1 MAAGLPEAV
10 EGDLGTFQRPGSSK
24 LELTERQQSILKM
37 VVEEYVLSASPVP
50 SEKIA
55 GRPQLK
61 VSSATVRNEMVE
73 LEDLGL
79 LTHPHTS
86 AGRIPSDTG
95 YRYYIEH
102 LMTER
107 GLTRMEQEMVWHQF
121 HQVEADLDE
130 WLPLAAAV
138 TAQMAHTAS
147 LVTKLRSS
155 RNRVKRI
162 ELVAV
167 QDDVV
172 LVVLILRS
180 GGLQQRL
187 VRLESPV
194 TREELIRTANRLSEQ
209 FEELD
214 HAQLVEKVASM
225 EGLDRELGQIAVRL
239 IEQSERPWG
248 DSIYYEGIGF
258 ISGEPEFG
266 RPARLMELV
275 EVLQRGVPL
284 GPLLQDVLASGDLRI
299 VIGGENESEQMRG
312 WSVVMQRY
320 GVSDRAAGVIGVVGP
335 TRMRYWRAVSLV
347 RFMAELLDRLV
358 EQSLR

>member
-1 MAAGLPEAV
+1 MGRIAEGLSRGSHDV
-10 EGDLGTFQRPGSSK
+10 LGARSSR
-24 LELTERQQSILKM
+24 LELTDRQQSILKM
-37 VVEEYVLSASPVP
+37 VVEEYVHSAAPVP

-55 GRPQLK
+55 GRPQIK
-61 VSSATVRNEMVE
+61 VSSATIRNEMVE
-73 LEDLGL
+73 LEELGL

-86 AGRIPSDTG
+86 AGRIPSDGG

-138 TAQMAHTAS
+138 TAQMAHTAA
-147 LVTKLRSS
+147 LVTKLHSTS
-155 RNRVKRI
+155 NRVKRV

-187 VRLESPV
+187 VRLASPIS
-194 TREELIRTANRLSEQ
+194 REDLIRTANKLSDQ
-209 FEELD
+209 FENLG
-214 HAQLVEKVASM
+214 HNQLTRKLASL
-225 EGLDRELGQIAVRL
+225 EGLDQELGQVVVRL
-239 IEQSERPWG
+239 MEQSERVWG

-258 ISGEPEFG
+258 ASGEPEFG

-275 EVLQRGVPL
+275 ETLQRGVPL
-284 GPLLQDVLASGDLRI
+284 GPLLQDVLTSGDLRI

-312 WSVVMQRY
+312 WSVVLQRY
-320 GVSDRAAGVIGVVGP
+320 GVSDQATGVIGVVGP

-347 RFMAELLDRLV
+347 RFMAELLDRFV

>member
-1 MAAGLPEAV
+1 M
-10 EGDLGTFQRPGSSK
+10 D
-24 LELTERQQSILKM
+24 LTERQQSILKM
-37 VVEEYVLSASPVP
+37 VVEEYVLSAAPVP

-86 AGRIPSDTG
+86 AGRMPSDVG

-138 TAQMAHTAS
+138 TAQMARTAA
-147 LVTKLRSS
+147 LVTKLHSP
-155 RNRVKRI
+155 RNYVRRV

-167 QDDVV
+167 QDDVA

-180 GGLQQRL
+180 GSLQQRL
-187 VRLESPV
+187 VRLASPIS
-194 TREELIRTANRLSEQ
+194 REELIRTANRLSEQ
-209 FEELD
+209 LEDLD
-214 HAQLVEKVASM
+214 HAQVQKKIDSL
-225 EGLDRELGQIAVRL
+225 EGLDHELGQVVVRL
-239 IEQSERPWG
+239 MEQSERPWG

-275 EVLQRGVPL
+275 ETLQRGAPL
-284 GPLLQDVLASGDLRI
+284 GPLLQDVLTSDDLRI

-312 WSVVMQRY
+312 WSVVLQRF
-320 GVSDRAAGVIGVVGP
+320 GVSDQATGVIGVVGP